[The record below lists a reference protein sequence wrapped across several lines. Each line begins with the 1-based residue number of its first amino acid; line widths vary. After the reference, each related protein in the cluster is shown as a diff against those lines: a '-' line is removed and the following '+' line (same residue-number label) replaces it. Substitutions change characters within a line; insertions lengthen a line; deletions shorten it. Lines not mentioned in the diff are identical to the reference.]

1 MKVTLQPETVESLEN
16 LTGKKITRNGDE
28 VVQQVCDIA
37 SGGCEQTGA
46 WVEPEPKE
54 NKNDGP

>member
-1 MKVTLQPETVESLEN
+1 MKVSLKPETVESLEN

-28 VVQQVCDIA
+28 VVQRVCDMA
-37 SGGCEQTGA
+37 TGDCQKNGA

-54 NKNDGP
+54 DKNENS